1 MSFSTYT
8 IILTYFMA
16 SLGIAAGSL
25 VESIEIYF
33 IAIASALTAISL
45 ILNLRSRRVVS
56 KAVWNLLAI
65 ALFAMFIADYAL
77 ITGDLLAAAARFLVI
92 MLALKL
98 FDLKTGR
105 DHVVLYIIVFFQILG
120 AAVSTS
126 SPVFLLILFLFI
138 AGGIGAM
145 TIFNIKKDWQTV
157 YKELEEPPGAI
168 FGPNIIAFAAL
179 SALCAI
185 VIAFILFFLMPRG
198 AIGFFERKTA
208 NTIRMTGFSGNV
220 DLGEIGAVKT
230 DSTIVMRV
238 EIKGARPKEL
248 LRFRGTSF
256 EHYNGR
262 AWKRRLKEKTLPGKG
277 RESEFIVAK
286 TTPKLPI
293 IEQAILLE
301 PLESDVLFAASQ
313 PIRIEGAFPSLRAD
327 TAGAIYMPSIPYA
340 RTGYKA
346 WSQLRAAKR
355 SEGPPDAAFSDTSFL
370 DLETDPSGE
379 RIAQLAKELTKGMR
393 GRQKAE
399 SIETYLRANM
409 SYSLDPQ
416 RTEGKSPLED
426 FLFFSKQGFCE
437 HYATAMAV
445 LLREAGIPSRL
456 VTGFTEGEWNDFG
469 NYFIVRQSNA
479 HAWVEAYILEDNGW
493 ITFDPTPDAGFAPIE
508 IPSRLALYLDM
519 LRYRWNRNVVQF
531 SSEDQHKMAYGLER
545 AARSALKALRKS
557 LSFQKKGAA
566 AYSPYLLS
574 AIAVALL
581 AAIVIFLIVYGRLVT
596 KRQDRGGSRPIR
608 YFAKMQKIL
617 RKKGLT
623 RRPEETALEF
633 ADRAGDRRVTWITK
647 VFQDERYGSI
657 QPEADRLR
665 EVERWLEE
673 LDKRQAD

>member
-1 MSFSTYT
+1 MTFSTYT

-16 SLGIAAGSL
+16 SLGIAAGSC
-25 VESIEIYF
+25 VESIEVYF
-33 IAIASALTAISL
+33 IAVASALAAISL

-56 KAVWNLLAI
+56 KAVWNILAV
-65 ALFAMFIADYAL
+65 ALFALFLADYAV
-77 ITGDLLAAAARFLVI
+77 IAKDLLASAARFLVI

-126 SPVFLLILFLFI
+126 SPVFLLILSLFI

-145 TIFNIKKDWQTV
+145 TIFNIKKDWQAV
-157 YKELEEPPGAI
+157 YKEPQEPPGAI
-168 FGPNIIAFAAL
+168 FGTSIIAFAAIAAL
-179 SALCAI
+179 SAI
-185 VIAFILFFLMPRG
+185 VIAFLIFFIMPRG

-238 EIKGARPKEL
+238 EIKGGRPKEL

-256 EHYNGR
+256 EQYDGR
-262 AWKRRLKEKTLPGKG
+262 GWKRRLKERTLPGKG

-313 PIRIEGAFPSLRAD
+313 PIRIEGAFPSLRLEA
-327 TAGAIYMPSIPYA
+327 AGAIYMPSIPYA

-346 WSQLRAAKR
+346 WSQPRATSREEDA
-355 SEGPPDAAFSDTSFL
+355 PDAAFSDTSFL
-370 DLETDPSGE
+370 ETDPSGE
-379 RIAQLAKELTKGMR
+379 RIRALAKELTKGMK

-399 SIETYLRANM
+399 SIESYLRANLN
-409 SYSLDPQ
+409 YSLDPQ
-416 RTEGKSPLED
+416 RTEGKTPLED

-445 LLREAGIPSRL
+445 LLRSAGIPSRL
-456 VTGFTEGEWNDFG
+456 VTGFIEGEWNGFG
-469 NYFIVRQSNA
+469 NYFIVRQANA
-479 HAWVEAYILEDNGW
+479 HAWVEAYIIEEGGW

-508 IPSRLALYLDM
+508 MPSRLTLYLDM
-519 LRYRWNRNVVQF
+519 LRYKWNRNVVQF

-545 AARSALKALRKS
+545 VVREALNALRGS
-557 LSFQKKGAA
+557 LSFQKNGQTAYTAYLAA
-566 AYSPYLLS
+566 
-574 AIAVALL
+574 ILL
-581 AAIVIFLIVYGRLVT
+581 AVIVIFLIVYGRRIAQGQGLT
-596 KRQDRGGSRPIR
+596 GSKPIQYYAEMLR
-608 YFAKMQKIL
+608 IL

-633 ADRAGDRRVTWITK
+633 ADRAGDRRVIGITK
-647 VFQDERYGSI
+647 VFQDERYGFI
-657 QPEADRLR
+657 QPEADKLR
-665 EVERWLEE
+665 EVGRWLAE
-673 LDKRQAD
+673 LGTGR